1 MIYQGVAFKVKSFHG
16 IEMLLCAMEDTHTG
30 KYRIVNLS
38 TGSIFEKEHDSIFEI
53 EKYLT
58 KVYDILPI
66 EDSTDII
73 QLSGNRLTF
82 KPNYKDYESDI
93 SYLHD
98 LYLDNPTRKP
108 TEIAR
113 YGDGSLQTIINISND
128 GLTANLVFESE
139 ENNILFSKKLGTLAD
154 IPEIE
159 MEFLDL
165 VKETASE
172 LVAEFEKDSE
182 IEL

>member
-38 TGSIFEKEHDSIFEI
+38 TGSIFAKEHDSISEI

-66 EDSTDII
+66 EDSTDIM

-98 LYLDNPTRKP
+98 LIFR
-108 TEIAR
+108 
-113 YGDGSLQTIINISND
+113 
-128 GLTANLVFESE
+128 
-139 ENNILFSKKLGTLAD
+139 
-154 IPEIE
+154 
-159 MEFLDL
+159 
-165 VKETASE
+165 
-172 LVAEFEKDSE
+172 
-182 IEL
+182 